1 MRVLNLDLSLSSTG
15 FSIIDEEYNLITYG
29 TIQTKAKDNT
39 EEERLHIIGKRID
52 ELIKE
57 YNVTDVCVEAS
68 YKSVNVKTTQQL
80 AKLLGISMYLSV
92 DNDIKVTTV
101 NPSTARKSILGNGS
115 AKKEEVAKFIQDNYW
130 YIGEY
135 SDKQTKTIQK
145 TSDIFD
151 ACLLGLWFL
160 KQHKLNEKYSNK

>member
-1 MRVLNLDLSLSSTG
+1 MIVLNLDLSLSSTG
-15 FSIIDEEYNLITYG
+15 YSIINENYNLITYG

-39 EEERLHIIGKRID
+39 EEERLHIIGKKID

-57 YNVTDVCVEAS
+57 YKVTDVCVEAS
-68 YKSVNVKTTQQL
+68 YKSVNIKTTQQL

-115 AKKEEVAKFIQDNYW
+115 AKKEDVAKYIQNNYW
-130 YIGEY
+130 DIGEY
-135 SDKQTKTIQK
+135 SDKQTKSIKK
-145 TSDIFD
+145 TSDVYD
-151 ACLLGLWFL
+151 SMLLGLWFL
-160 KQHKLNEKYSNK
+160 KQHKLNEKYK